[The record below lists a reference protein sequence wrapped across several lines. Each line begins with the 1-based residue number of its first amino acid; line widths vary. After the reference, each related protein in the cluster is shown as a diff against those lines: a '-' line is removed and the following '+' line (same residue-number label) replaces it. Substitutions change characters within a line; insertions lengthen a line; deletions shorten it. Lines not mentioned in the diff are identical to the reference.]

1 MGYSE
6 DKKRRS
12 DQQYQ
17 DQNGSSSSNN
27 HQNGYNPGDSSF
39 QEYYQQED
47 EKNGHG
53 LLRRS
58 STQTL
63 LIGGGSGAPGAP
75 PSPGPALPARQP
87 SIVQLQHHPH
97 PQYSSQN
104 GNGIKSGGMASSSNH
119 VMSTSSSSFTSASAA
134 GSVRRPIM
142 TPIQDDFREVYR
154 DLTHIYKKKIKPLE
168 TTYNFEGFHS
178 APLTDSDIAAKP
190 IVLLLGGYSSGK
202 TTFIKHLIECDY
214 PGSHIGVE
222 PTTDRFVAVM
232 GGNESRVIPGN
243 AAAVSSDL
251 PFRGLDRFGQA
262 FLSRFQVSQCKAP
275 LLQSM
280 TLIDTPGILA
290 GTDRRIERG
299 YEFTKTI
306 EWFAE
311 RSDLILLFF
320 DCHKLDISDEF
331 KNSIGALKGQEEKVR
346 VILNKSD
353 MVDQQQLMRVY
364 GALMWSLGKVIMTP
378 EVTRVYLGSFWLHK
392 PLNVFEDCRA
402 LLDKEQA
409 DLLKDLRDLPRN
421 AAMRKVNEIVKRARL
436 ARVHAYII
444 GHLRKEMPAVFGKK
458 SKQRE
463 MITNL
468 QGEFL
473 KVQQFY
479 SVPAGDFPSVATFRQ
494 TLEAYKFENFAKIS
508 PPILA
513 VAEEALSQDLP
524 KIMRRFPQ
532 NNPLLELSQKNPFL
546 GPPEPFNTLNTNS
559 SRDIPPG
566 YWHFSSVDKSSA
578 LPIFL
583 SLNPIE
589 GKVNGST
596 ARPYLMK
603 TGLSVELLA
612 RIWTLA
618 DWTCDG
624 YLSEDEFA
632 VALHLI
638 RAVESGGEGVLPTS
652 LPHTMLP

>member
-1 MGYSE
+1 
-6 DKKRRS
+6 
-12 DQQYQ
+12 
-17 DQNGSSSSNN
+17 
-27 HQNGYNPGDSSF
+27 
-39 QEYYQQED
+39 
-47 EKNGHG
+47 
-53 LLRRS
+53 
-58 STQTL
+58 
-63 LIGGGSGAPGAP
+63 
-75 PSPGPALPARQP
+75 
-87 SIVQLQHHPH
+87 
-97 PQYSSQN
+97 
-104 GNGIKSGGMASSSNH
+104 
-119 VMSTSSSSFTSASAA
+119 
-134 GSVRRPIM
+134 
-142 TPIQDDFREVYR
+142 
-154 DLTHIYKKKIKPLE
+154 
-168 TTYNFEGFHS
+168 
-178 APLTDSDIAAKP
+178 
-190 IVLLLGGYSSGK
+190 
-202 TTFIKHLIECDY
+202 
-214 PGSHIGVE
+214 
-222 PTTDRFVAVM
+222 M

-275 LLQSM
+275 LLQNM

-290 GTDRRIERG
+290 GSKQRVERG
-299 YEFTKTI
+299 YDFTKTI

-320 DCHKLDISDEF
+320 DSHKLDISDEF
-331 KNSIGALKGQEEKVR
+331 KSSIFALKGQEEKVR

-364 GALMWSLGKVIMTP
+364 GALMWSLGKVIQTP
-378 EVTRVYLGSFWLHK
+378 EVMRVYLGSFWLHK

-409 DLLKDLRDLPRN
+409 DLLNDLRDLPRN
-421 AAMRKVNEIVKRARL
+421 AAIRKVNEIVKRARL

-444 GHLRKEMPAVFGKK
+444 GHLRKEMPAVFGKR
-458 SKQRE
+458 SAQRDL
-463 MITNL
+463 IKDL

-473 KVQQFY
+473 KVQQIY
-479 SVPAGDFPSVATFRQ
+479 SVPAGDFPNVAAFRT
-494 TLEAYKFENFAKIS
+494 TLEAYKFENFARIS
-508 PPILA
+508 QPILS
-513 VAEEALSQDLP
+513 VTEEALSVDLP
-524 KIMRRFPQ
+524 KIMRRFPS

-546 GPPEPFNTLNTNS
+546 GPPEPFNALNTNQKS
-559 SRDIPPG
+559 DIPPG

-596 ARPYLMK
+596 ARPFLME
-603 TGLSVELLA
+603 TGLSVEVLA

-638 RAVESGGEGVLPTS
+638 RAVQSGGEGVLPVS